1 MVADQIKL
9 PFSYLFQSLD
19 YARVYDLRRIDRAET
34 LAKVCASPFVSSR
47 GRSRWKPQSLSGHGK
62 RVMRCRWKC
71 GRLLPKSNHLPW
83 KPFVC
88 LRRSSER
95 LVLLSNR
102 CSYRG
107 AKGRFGTLARRR
119 VQRVVIPCVRRAWR
133 LSRAGVIQPL
143 PGPADLRDYGKPRVS
158 QLQSRCSRAAKYA
171 PSKGRKLP
179 QCNIAPDHYRRARQ
193 SLPTPSKT
201 CQPL

>member
-1 MVADQIKL
+1 MRVCMTYVESIEPKRWQKFVLRLYLVSGTL
-9 PFSYLFQSLD
+9 P
-19 YARVYDLRRIDRAET
+19 VET
-34 LAKVCASPFVSSR
+34 PIAV
-47 GRSRWKPQSLSGHGK
+47 RSRE
-62 RVMRCRWKC
+62 RVMRCRWRC

-95 LVLLSNR
+95 LVLLWNR

-133 LSRAGVIQPL
+133 LSCAGVIQPW
-143 PGPADLRDYGKPRVS
+143 PGPADLGDYGKSRVS

-179 QCNIAPDHYRRARQ
+179 LFHDTNLRCH
-193 SLPTPSKT
+193 TPSLT
-201 CQPL
+201 NR